1 MKSMIFRGF
10 NLQSAPY
17 KVVRETGLLDSPVR
31 DIITHELAR
40 SDNAVSVFRKYKSR
54 TFTLT
59 GQIKAGT
66 SAELEGAIDA
76 LKLNLLNQIG
86 DLVVEWGAGYRY
98 FRAEC
103 QNVAIGRGTSDVTQ
117 CVWSASF
124 FMAVPFST
132 DNTTRDFFT
141 SVAGNTLGSFTV
153 GVNNIGTYLAEPYL
167 TLTLTG
173 LEPNLS
179 DVSITI
185 ANPAT
190 NEQITITDQFAD
202 GDIITIDCLKKQIFR
217 GTELLAGVGN
227 FPAWQPGPGLLT
239 VSDTGSS
246 RTSSLAGNY
255 QARNL

>member
-1 MKSMIFRGF
+1 MKGMTFKGF

-17 KVVRETGLLDSPVR
+17 KVIRETGLLDSPVR
-31 DIITHELAR
+31 DIISHELAR
-40 SDNAVSVFRKYKSR
+40 SDNAVAVFRRYKSR
-54 TFTLT
+54 TYMLS

-66 SAELEGAIDA
+66 SAELEAAIDA
-76 LKLNLLNQIG
+76 LKLALLNQVG
-86 DLVVEWGAGYRY
+86 DLVVEWGAGFRY
-98 FRAEC
+98 FSSEC

-117 CVWSASF
+117 CSWSASF
-124 FMAVPFST
+124 YMPVPFST

-141 SVAGNTLGSFTV
+141 AVAGNTLGSFTV

-173 LEPNLS
+173 LEPNIS

-185 ANPAT
+185 TNPAT

-202 GDIITIDCLKKQIFR
+202 GDIITIDCKRKQIFR

-227 FPAWQPGPGLLT
+227 FPAWQPGPGLLQ

-246 RTSSLAGNY
+246 RTSSLSGTY
-255 QARNL
+255 QARML